1 MKSFLNFL
9 GIILTA
15 FMVICDIVEFLA
27 VPAVFVVIGVLNSYS
42 WQYYAIAVGGYFVLL
57 VVVQIIMHFVF
68 KSLDKKYTPLIT
80 RKIEKYCNR
89 FSKKI
94 D

>member
-68 KSLDKKYTPLIT
+68 HKEN
-80 RKIEKYCNR
+80 RKVL
-89 FSKKI
+89 
-94 D
+94 

>member
-68 KSLDKKYTPLIT
+68 KSLDKKYTPFIT